1 MKSLYLP
8 NVHFRAALPHMIIGS
23 EVMMNT
29 QLNAAM
35 IHITPVTDCASNQL
49 LVAKVK
55 IIARVLLT
63 TATPTIPSILEKRNQ
78 LFSLT
83 SI

>member
-1 MKSLYLP
+1 MNSLYLP
-8 NVHFRAALPHMIIGS
+8 KVHFRAALPHIIIGS

-29 QLNAAM
+29 QLNAPI

-55 IIARVLLT
+55 IIAMVLLI
-63 TATPTIPSILEKRNQ
+63 TATPTMPSILEKK
-78 LFSLT
+78 LDFPYAK
-83 SI
+83 